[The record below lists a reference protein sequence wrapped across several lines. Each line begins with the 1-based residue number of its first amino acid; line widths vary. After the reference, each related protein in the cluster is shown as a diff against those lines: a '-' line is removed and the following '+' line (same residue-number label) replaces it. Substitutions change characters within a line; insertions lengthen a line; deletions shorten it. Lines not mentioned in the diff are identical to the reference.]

1 MALLG
6 SFASGWRKVTG
17 MVVVVVTDSEFGDKV
32 ESGSNEMGRLLCLAG
47 AIGNSYLVWLGRS
60 KLNVGN
66 ETVRILFLAIWPQ
79 LGCWIC
85 SAHER
90 MLTGRPGT

>member
-1 MALLG
+1 MDGLG
-6 SFASGWRKVTG
+6 DGF
-17 MVVVVVTDSEFGDKV
+17 EP
-32 ESGSNEMGRLLCLAG
+32 GSKAIGRVLFLAG

-60 KLNVGN
+60 KLNVGK
-66 ETVRILFLAIWPQ
+66 ETVSILFLAFWPQ